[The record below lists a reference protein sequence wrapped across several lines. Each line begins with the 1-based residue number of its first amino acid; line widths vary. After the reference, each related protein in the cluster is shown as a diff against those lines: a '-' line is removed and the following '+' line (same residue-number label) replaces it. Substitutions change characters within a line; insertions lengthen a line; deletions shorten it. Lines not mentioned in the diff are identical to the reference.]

1 MKISRLALALLAAFF
16 PFVPTI
22 VSAETLSADYSV
34 SIRGFPVGK
43 ARLTA
48 EIAGGLYA
56 INFSGGARGLARL
69 FSDAATT
76 ASVSGRIGGDRMEPR
91 TYSHVWMEDGEAET
105 ISMRFER
112 RGVSEIDAPPH
123 SHPERYV
130 PLTPEAKADAL
141 DPVSAFLWPVSGE
154 FGSGLCDRTFPLI
167 DGRRRF
173 DIKLSF
179 SRMEKFATRDRST
192 IVDSVVC
199 SIRYS
204 PVAGQRIGKKSDAS
218 ILDSGD
224 AEVWMA
230 PVADGFA
237 SPVRIQ
243 FRTRAGRIVM
253 LATAFGTN

>member
-76 ASVSGRIGGDRMEPR
+76 ANVSGRIGGDRMEPR

-130 PLTPEAKADAL
+130 PLTPETNADAL
-141 DPVSAFLWPVSGE
+141 DPASAFLWPVSGE
-154 FGSGLCDRTFPLI
+154 FGAELCDRTFPLI

-173 DIKLSF
+173 DIVLTFNRMDSF
-179 SRMEKFATRDRST
+179 AVRDRSYS
-192 IVDSVVC
+192 VNVVVC
-199 SIRYS
+199 SFRYRAI
-204 PVAGQRIGKKSDAS
+204 AGQRIGKKSDAS
-218 ILDSGD
+218 IADSGD
-224 AEVWMA
+224 AEVWIA
-230 PVADGFA
+230 PVADGLA
-237 SPVRIQ
+237 APVRIQ
-243 FRTRAGRIVM
+243 FRTRAGRII
-253 LATAFGTN
+253 LRTTAFAAE